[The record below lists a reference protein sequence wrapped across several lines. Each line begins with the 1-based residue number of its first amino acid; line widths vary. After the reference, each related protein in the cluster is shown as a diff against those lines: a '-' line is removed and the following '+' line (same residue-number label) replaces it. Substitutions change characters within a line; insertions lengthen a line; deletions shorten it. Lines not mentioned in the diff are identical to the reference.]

1 MRTFVYTDLH
11 GNYNLFKQIQNYLG
25 DTDRA
30 ICLGDNCDR
39 GPDGIKI
46 IQETLKDS
54 RIIYLQG
61 NHEAMLVDAV
71 RKSQHNGNIS
81 FRMFDDADMEILR
94 HNGTIPTLQA
104 LQLLPQEEREDL
116 IEKLDKLPI
125 SAFTTGKDGCT
136 VFLSHAGCH
145 PPTLQEM
152 DRDETKFKL
161 IWDRKHI
168 AKEAFHYV
176 GKNDLYIV
184 HGHTPV
190 QCIPLYNQ
198 QVKVSAYD
206 KVCFYCEGHKI
217 DIDLGTPTTNTVALL
232 NLDTFETIYFKQDDK
247 SSLDN

>member
-25 DTDRA
+25 DNDRA

-46 IQETLKDS
+46 IQETLQDS
-54 RIIYLQG
+54 RITYLQG

-94 HNGTIPTLQA
+94 HNGTTPTLQA
-104 LQLLPQEEREDL
+104 LQLLPQEERDNL

-125 SAFTTGKDGCT
+125 SAFVTGKDGCT

-145 PPTLQEM
+145 PPMLHEM
-152 DRDETKFKL
+152 DRDETLFKL

-176 GKNDLYIV
+176 GNDELYIV

-190 QCIPLYNQ
+190 QTLRFYNKQ
-198 QVKVSAYD
+198 LRNYD
-206 KVCFYCEGHKI
+206 KAEIVRYCEGHKI
-217 DIDLGTPTTNTVALL
+217 DLDICTPETNKVALFDL
-232 NLDTFETIYFKQDDK
+232 STFEVIYFIDDTK
-247 SSLDN
+247 LN

>member
-1 MRTFVYTDLH
+1 MRTLVYTDLH

-25 DTDRA
+25 DNDRA

-54 RIIYLQG
+54 RITYLQG

-104 LQLLPQEEREDL
+104 LQLLPQEERDDL
-116 IEKLDKLPI
+116 IEKLDKLPV
-125 SAFTTGKDGCT
+125 SAFATGKDGCT

-145 PPTLQEM
+145 PPMLHEM

-176 GKNDLYIV
+176 RDNDLYIV

-190 QCIPLYNQ
+190 QTLRFYNRQ
-198 QVKVSAYD
+198 LKNYD
-206 KVCFYCEGHKI
+206 KAEIVHYCEGHKI
-217 DIDLGTPTTNTVALL
+217 DLDICTPETNKVALFDL
-232 NLDTFETIYFKQDDK
+232 STFEVIYFVDDTK
-247 SSLDN
+247 LN

>member
-25 DTDRA
+25 DNNRA

-54 RIIYLQG
+54 RITYLQG

-81 FRMFDDADMEILR
+81 FRMFDDADMEILK

-104 LQLLPQEEREDL
+104 LQLLPQEERDCL
-116 IEKLDKLPI
+116 IEQLDKLPI
-125 SAFTTGKDGCT
+125 CAFTKGKDDCT

-145 PPTLQEM
+145 PPMLHEM
-152 DRDETKFKL
+152 NRPEVNFKL

-168 AKEAFHYV
+168 AKTKFTYE
-176 GKNDLYIV
+176 GNDDLYII

-190 QCIPLYNQ
+190 QTLRFYM
-198 QVKVSAYD
+198 KGMKHYD
-206 KVCFYCEGHKI
+206 KAEIFRYCEGHKI
-217 DIDLGTPTTNTVALL
+217 DLDICTPETNKVALFDL
-232 NLDTFETIYFKQDDK
+232 STFEVIYFVDDTN
-247 SSLDN
+247 LN

>member
-25 DTDRA
+25 DNDRA

-54 RIIYLQG
+54 RITYLQG

-104 LQLLPQEEREDL
+104 LQLLPQEERDAL

-145 PPTLQEM
+145 PTMLHEM

-168 AKEAFHYV
+168 AKTKFTYE
-176 GKNDLYIV
+176 GSEDLYII

-190 QCIPLYNQ
+190 QTLRFYMKGMKHYN
-198 QVKVSAYD
+198 KAEIMH
-206 KVCFYCEGHKI
+206 YCEGHKI
-217 DIDLGTPTTNTVALL
+217 DLDICTPETNKVALFDL
-232 NLDTFETIYFKQDDK
+232 STFEVIYFVDDTK
-247 SSLDN
+247 LN

>member
-25 DTDRA
+25 DNDRA

-54 RIIYLQG
+54 RITYLQG

-104 LQLLPQEEREDL
+104 LQLLPQEERDDL
-116 IEKLDKLPI
+116 IEKLDRLPI
-125 SAFTTGKDGCT
+125 SVFTTGNNGCT

-145 PPTLQEM
+145 PPMLQEM

-176 GKNDLYIV
+176 GDNDLYIV

-190 QCIPLYNQ
+190 QTLRFYNRQ
-198 QVKVSAYD
+198 LKNYD
-206 KVCFYCEGHKI
+206 KAEIVHYCEGHKI
-217 DIDLGTPTTNTVALL
+217 DLDICTSETNKVALFDL
-232 NLDTFETIYFKQDDK
+232 STFEVIYFIDDTK
-247 SSLDN
+247 LN

>member
-1 MRTFVYTDLH
+1 MKTFVYTDLH

-25 DTDRA
+25 DNDRA

-54 RIIYLQG
+54 RITYLQG

-104 LQLLPQEEREDL
+104 LQLLPQEERDYL
-116 IEKLDKLPI
+116 IEQLDRLPV
-125 SAFTTGKDGCT
+125 SAFATGKDGCT

-145 PPTLQEM
+145 PTQLHELH
-152 DRDETKFKL
+152 RDETLFKL

-168 AKEAFHYV
+168 AKEVFHYV
-176 GKNDLYIV
+176 GNNELYII

-190 QCIPLYNQ
+190 QTLRFYTRELKN
-198 QVKVSAYD
+198 YD
-206 KVCFYCEGHKI
+206 KAEIVRYCEGHKI
-217 DIDLGTPTTNTVALL
+217 DLDICTPETNKVALFDL
-232 NLDTFETIYFKQDDK
+232 STFEVIYLVDDTK
-247 SSLDN
+247 LN

>member
-25 DTDRA
+25 DNDRA

-54 RIIYLQG
+54 RITYLQG
-61 NHEAMLVDAV
+61 NHEAMLVDAI

-104 LQLLPQEEREDL
+104 LQLLPQEERDDL
-116 IEKLDKLPI
+116 IEKIDRLPI
-125 SAFTTGKDGCT
+125 SACTTGKNGCT

-145 PPTLQEM
+145 PPMLQEM

-176 GKNDLYIV
+176 ENNKLYIV

-190 QCIPLYNQ
+190 QTLGFYNKQ
-198 QVKVSAYD
+198 LKSYD
-206 KVCFYCEGHKI
+206 KAEIVYYCGGHKI
-217 DIDLGTPTTNTVALL
+217 DLDICTPETNKVALFDL
-232 NLDTFETIYFKQDDK
+232 STFEVIYFVDDTK
-247 SSLDN
+247 SN

>member
-1 MRTFVYTDLH
+1 MKTFVYTDLH

-25 DTDRA
+25 DNDRA

-54 RIIYLQG
+54 RITYLQG

-81 FRMFDDADMEILR
+81 FRMFDDTDMEILR

-104 LQLLPQEEREDL
+104 LQLLPQEERDDL

-145 PPTLQEM
+145 PPMLQEM

-168 AKEAFHYV
+168 AKEVFHCV
-176 GKNDLYIV
+176 GDNDLYIV

-190 QCIPLYNQ
+190 QTLRFYNREM
-198 QVKVSAYD
+198 KNYNKAEIAY
-206 KVCFYCEGHKI
+206 YCNKHKI
-217 DIDLGTPTTNTVALL
+217 DLDICTPETNKVALFDL
-232 NLDTFETIYFKQDDK
+232 STFEVIYFIDETK
-247 SSLDN
+247 LN